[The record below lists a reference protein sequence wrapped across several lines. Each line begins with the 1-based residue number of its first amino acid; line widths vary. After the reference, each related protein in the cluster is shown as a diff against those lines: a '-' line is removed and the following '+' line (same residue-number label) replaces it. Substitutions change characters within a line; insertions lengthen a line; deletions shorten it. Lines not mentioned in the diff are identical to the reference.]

1 MKIVLLALGL
11 TLPLFSAGGA
21 SAMPP
26 AAMSDGLVSPVVQVD
41 WSCGRGRHRAGDGQC
56 YPNKASN
63 RQRLYSCGPGRERGR
78 DGQCYPNKASN
89 RQRLYSCGPGR
100 ERGRDGQCYP
110 MHRHYRYSCGAGRH
124 RGGDGQCYPNR

>member
-11 TLPLFSAGGA
+11 ALPFFSAGGA
-21 SAMPP
+21 SAMPL

-78 DGQCYPNKASN
+78 DGQCYP
-89 RQRLYSCGPGR
+89 
-100 ERGRDGQCYP
+100 